1 MQRIYKTD
9 RLMLKVLDGASAM
22 PVLEYFDRNRAF
34 LEEWE
39 PTRPDDFYTLK
50 YHAAQLNAELALIG
64 AGTMFK
70 LWIFKKE
77 EEGRVIGSLN
87 FGTIV
92 RSAFQSCYMG
102 YRLDGEEINRGYMT
116 EAVRKGIDIMFND
129 YKLHRIEANVIPRN
143 ARSLKVVRKLGFR
156 EEGLAKD
163 YLKINGI
170 WEDHIHMVLLN
181 ENMELGGL

>member
-1 MQRIYKTD
+1 
-9 RLMLKVLDGASAM
+9 
-22 PVLEYFDRNRAF
+22 
-34 LEEWE
+34 
-39 PTRPDDFYTLK
+39 
-50 YHAAQLNAELALIG
+50 
-64 AGTMFK
+64 
-70 LWIFKKE
+70 
-77 EEGRVIGSLN
+77 
-87 FGTIV
+87 
-92 RSAFQSCYMG
+92 
-102 YRLDGEEINRGYMT
+102 MT